1 MHANV
6 LCLPPR
12 HHSHIIIM
20 IIVMVI
26 IIDTRGVAAKLD
38 AEVCK

>member
-20 IIVMVI
+20 IIVVVI

-38 AEVCK
+38 AVVCK